1 MNLSILFIHQVS
13 GQFMLKVNLQKYWL
27 TVLLVMLTL
36 FLLYWVWTAW
46 QEILLLVNDLIL

>member
-1 MNLSILFIHQVS
+1 
-13 GQFMLKVNLQKYWL
+13 MLKVNLQKYWL